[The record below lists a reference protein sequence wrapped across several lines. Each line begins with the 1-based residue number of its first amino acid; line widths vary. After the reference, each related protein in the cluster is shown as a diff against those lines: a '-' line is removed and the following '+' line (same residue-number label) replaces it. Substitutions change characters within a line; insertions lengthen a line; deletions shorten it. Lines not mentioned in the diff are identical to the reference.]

1 MFVNAA
7 MTMPRGVEAT
17 VWVAAPWGM
26 GAAGS
31 AMGCPVPPPSQEH
44 GSGTALEIGT
54 SVGTRVSQ
62 EGSRVSAHG
71 FAWLSGHVAGQGWA
85 GMGARA
91 VGRGE
96 RAWRARQCLWV
107 LPRP

>member
-1 MFVNAA
+1 

-17 VWVAAPWGM
+17 PRVWVAAPWGM

-54 SVGTRVSQ
+54 SVGTRVS
-62 EGSRVSAHG
+62 
-71 FAWLSGHVAGQGWA
+71 
-85 GMGARA
+85 
-91 VGRGE
+91 
-96 RAWRARQCLWV
+96 
-107 LPRP
+107 